1 MFDLFLQK
9 YKNSVAKYII
19 IEILCIFATQKEV
32 KKRVEMNT
40 ITGRNL
46 KALREAN
53 GYTQEKMAEYLGVG
67 RSAYANYEAGERE
80 TPLDVLQKAADL
92 FGCELALL
100 FEEDE
105 TAVRNMLVCAF
116 RADDLSADDMREVAS
131 FKSVVMNYLKMERL
145 LGK

>member
-1 MFDLFLQK
+1 
-9 YKNSVAKYII
+9 
-19 IEILCIFATQKEV
+19 
-32 KKRVEMNT
+32 MNT

-80 TPLDVLQKAADL
+80 TPLEVLQKAADL

-145 LGK
+145 PQIVNNLPICDGCFSGKYPVEPPTEDIRGDYER

>member
-1 MFDLFLQK
+1 
-9 YKNSVAKYII
+9 
-19 IEILCIFATQKEV
+19 
-32 KKRVEMNT
+32 MNT
-40 ITGRNL
+40 ITCRNL

-80 TPLDVLQKAADL
+80 TPLEVLQKAADL

>member
-1 MFDLFLQK
+1 MYNYRNILYFCHGKK
-9 YKNSVAKYII
+9 Y
-19 IEILCIFATQKEV
+19 
-32 KKRVEMNT
+32 KKRVKMNT

-80 TPLDVLQKAADL
+80 TPLEVLQKAADL

-116 RADDLSADDMREVAS
+116 RADDLS
-131 FKSVVMNYLKMERL
+131 
-145 LGK
+145 

>member
-1 MFDLFLQK
+1 M
-9 YKNSVAKYII
+9 I
-19 IEILCIFATQKEV
+19 IEIFCIFATQNKVVME
-32 KKRVEMNT
+32 KT

-80 TPLDVLQKAADL
+80 TPLEVLQKAADL

-100 FEEDE
+100 FEEDQK
-105 TAVRNMLVCAF
+105 AVRNMLVCAF
-116 RADDLSADDMREVAS
+116 RADDLSADDLSADDMREVAS